1 MASAFLIVDFTYN
14 IFFLAMKEL
23 IIMPNNNTKLLDVD
37 NVVCVFVTLSLSNTH
52 HQTEGRKEER
62 GKGCWKTGVEIVKGK
77 DDASRFNLETTLNSA
92 KKCTI

>member
-37 NVVCVFVTLSLSNTH
+37 NVVCVFVTLSLSLTH
-52 HQTEGRKEER
+52 TIRQKEER
-62 GKGCWKTGVEIVKGK
+62 KREVRDVGRLVSK
-77 DDASRFNLETTLNSA
+77 
-92 KKCTI
+92 

>member
-37 NVVCVFVTLSLSNTH
+37 NVVYIYIY
-52 HQTEGRKEER
+52 RER
-62 GKGCWKTGVEIVKGK
+62 E
-77 DDASRFNLETTLNSA
+77 REL
-92 KKCTI
+92 